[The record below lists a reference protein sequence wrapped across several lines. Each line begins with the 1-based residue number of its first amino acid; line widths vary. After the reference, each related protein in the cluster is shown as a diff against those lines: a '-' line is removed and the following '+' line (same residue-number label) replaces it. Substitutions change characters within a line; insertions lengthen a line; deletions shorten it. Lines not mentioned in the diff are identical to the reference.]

1 MENENGFLTITD
13 ISKIFPLPRQ
23 TIFNWIDKGLLK
35 SYRLGNIKRI
45 KPEDLLI
52 YFKKLGNP
60 PDAMSEFA
68 RDIWNFMYEKYGKEE
83 YFKEAERQNALY
95 VKYRKEHWGIDPIT
109 EKSIKGKE
117 LI

>member
-1 MENENGFLTITD
+1 MEKDNDFLTITD
-13 ISKIFPLPRQ
+13 ITKIFPLPRQ

-60 PDAMSEFA
+60 PDAMAEFA
-68 RDIWNFMYEKYGKEE
+68 RDIWNYMYEKYGEEE
-83 YFKEAERQNALY
+83 YLKEAKKQDIEYKKYSAERA
-95 VKYRKEHWGIDPIT
+95 EFI
-109 EKSIKGKE
+109 GKK
-117 LI
+117 L

>member
-1 MENENGFLTITD
+1 MKEDNDFLTITD

-35 SYRLGNIKRI
+35 SYRLGTINRI

-60 PDAMSEFA
+60 PDAIAGFA
-68 RDIWNFMYEKYGKEE
+68 KDIYLFMNEKYGREE
-83 YFKEAERQNALY
+83 YFKEAERQNTLY
-95 VKYRKEHWGIDPIT
+95 IKYRKEHWGIDPT
-109 EKSIKGKE
+109 EEPIKGKE